1 MSVVCDN
8 ETMCWGNCSL
18 GRPRKL
24 CLHPPPA
31 ARKAK
36 ITKEYTLP
44 QPPSCLAILQCC
56 NFTEFLPRN
65 IRYMFLMSCLILCYN
80 VTMLLCYNVAILLNF
95 SRKIY
100 ITCSSCLALYYVTV
114 QSWKFNSQAKITF
127 PRPSCKLKLE
137 LKLELKGFN
146 YNFSKTKTNSIW

>member
-1 MSVVCDN
+1 
-8 ETMCWGNCSL
+8 MCWGNCSL

-44 QPPSCLAILQCC
+44 EPPLSCNITILLYYILLYYPPAAARKAKIKNIFYLSRRCLAILQCC

-65 IRYMFLMSCLILCYN
+65 ISSYTFMSCVILCYN
-80 VTMLLCYNVAILLNF
+80 VTMLLCYNVAILLNS

-100 ITCSSCLALYYVTV
+100 VTCSSCLALYYVTMLQCYYV
-114 QSWKFNSQAKITF
+114 AMLQ
-127 PRPSCKLKLE
+127 L
-137 LKLELKGFN
+137 
-146 YNFSKTKTNSIW
+146 Y